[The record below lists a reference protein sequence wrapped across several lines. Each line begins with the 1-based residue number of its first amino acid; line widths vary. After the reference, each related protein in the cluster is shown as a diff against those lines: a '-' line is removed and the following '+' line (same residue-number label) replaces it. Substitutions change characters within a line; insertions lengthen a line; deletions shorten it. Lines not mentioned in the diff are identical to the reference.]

1 MSIDSIW
8 LSLYFEVFI
17 EILLVVVYEKFL
29 LLTDAFLWGDYSR
42 AQPQQEILYAIGAG
56 DARLGAGE
64 VTVGW
69 VGASDIVLI
78 QPYREH

>member
-1 MSIDSIW
+1 MPS
-8 LSLYFEVFI
+8 
-17 EILLVVVYEKFL
+17 
-29 LLTDAFLWGDYSR
+29 GR